1 MLDGS
6 KKASY
11 PEAAGLTDTASI
23 SELVEQ
29 VTGFVR
35 RQLPIFLFITAC
47 SIGLGL
53 TYLFATPARYTA
65 HAMLLIDS
73 SKVRMLQQQQSALGD
88 VPLDTAQVET
98 QVEVL
103 KSENIGLAVI
113 RDLRLTESP
122 EFSGGGGGLLGAMFS
137 FVSGASGLV
146 EPKSETEQ
154 ARKALRTFLSSR
166 TISRVGRTYV
176 LDISFTSLDRGSAAA
191 IANGIADAYIV
202 DQLQAKYQTTK
213 RAGAWLQ
220 DRIKELRLQAT
231 AADRAVLDY
240 KEKNKIV
247 DAGASN
253 SNQSGGRLL
262 LGEQQLAELS
272 TQLSTVK
279 GAKAEAK
286 AKLDRITD
294 VMKQEI
300 PDAGVADA
308 LRSEVIN
315 RLRNQYLDLAA
326 RERIWSTR
334 YGQNHLA
341 AVNLRNQMVE
351 LRRSMAEE
359 LGRIAESY
367 KSDYE
372 IETTR
377 EANLAQNLSR
387 LVTESQSTNRDR
399 LGLRDLESQ
408 AQVYHTIYDNFLQ
421 RYMEAI
427 QQESFPITEARVIS
441 TAAPPLQKSS
451 PISSMVLA
459 IAGALGLILSFG
471 AATLREAVD
480 RVFRSSRQVEEM
492 LQTTCLAVLPALKQ
506 LSVSLPGGSS
516 NQSVGADGKTSD
528 RPRKVKATKREF
540 LRYVVEEP
548 LSAFAEALR
557 SVKVAADINRDIKD
571 NRVIGITS
579 TVPKEGKSTVSSNFA
594 QLIAHAGKRAILV
607 DGDLRNPTL
616 TRSLMPDAKVG
627 LLEVISG
634 RVPLA
639 SAISIDEQSGL
650 AFLPAVIETRL
661 LHTNEILASD
671 ALKRLVETLRKSYDY
686 VIIDLPPVAPVV
698 DVRAT
703 THIVDSYI
711 YVVEWGKTGIN
722 LVQHQLAS
730 MPEVHSRLL
739 GVVLNKANLKVLERY
754 EYYYGSYY
762 HKKYY
767 SRYGYG
773 S

>member
-1 MLDGS
+1 MLDAS

-11 PEAAGLTDTASI
+11 PDSSAIAETVSI

-53 TYLFATPARYTA
+53 TYLFVTPARYTA

-73 SKVRMLQQQQSALGD
+73 SKVRMLQQQQSSLGD

-103 KSENIGLAVI
+103 KSENIGLSVI
-113 RDLRLTESP
+113 KDLRLTENP
-122 EFSGGGGGLLGAMFS
+122 EFSGTGGGMLGAVIS
-137 FVSGASGLV
+137 FLSGASGIV
-146 EPKSETEQ
+146 EPKSETEL
-154 ARKALRTFLSSR
+154 ARKALRTFLTGR

-176 LDISFTSLDRGSAAA
+176 LDISFTSLDRAHAAS

-202 DQLQAKYQTTK
+202 DQLEAKYQTTK

-220 DRIKELRLQAT
+220 DRIKELRLQAS

-247 DAGASN
+247 DAGISN
-253 SNQSGGRLL
+253 SGPNSGRLL

-272 TQLSTVK
+272 TQLSVVR
-279 GAKAEAK
+279 GSKAEAK
-286 AKLDRITD
+286 AKLDRID
-294 VMKQEI
+294 EVMKQDV
-300 PDAGVADA
+300 PDAGVVDS
-308 LRSEVIN
+308 LRSEVIT
-315 RLRNQYLDLAA
+315 RLRNNYLDLAA

-341 AVNLRNQMVE
+341 AVNLRSQMAE
-351 LRRSMAEE
+351 LRRSMADE

-372 IETTR
+372 IATTR
-377 EANLAQNLSR
+377 EANLSADLAR
-387 LVTESQSTNRDR
+387 LIADSQGTNRDR

-451 PISSMVLA
+451 PISSLVLA
-459 IAGALGLILSFG
+459 IAGALGLILSCG

-480 RVFRSSRQVEEM
+480 RVFRSSRQVEES

-506 LSVSLPGGSS
+506 LPAGMPARSGTLPADLKGTERVRKASS
-516 NQSVGADGKTSD
+516 
-528 RPRKVKATKREF
+528 TKREF

-548 LSAFAEALR
+548 LSSFAEALR

-571 NRVIGITS
+571 SRVIGVTS

-594 QLIAHAGKRAILV
+594 QLIAHSGKRAILV

-616 TRSLMPDAKVG
+616 TRSLLPDEKVG
-627 LLEVISG
+627 ILEVMAG
-634 RVPLA
+634 KVPLA
-639 SAISIDEQSGL
+639 NAISIDEQTGL
-650 AFLPAVIETRL
+650 AFLPAVIESRL
-661 LHTNEILASD
+661 LHTNEILSSD
-671 ALKRLVETLRKSYDY
+671 AMKRLIEMLRKTYDY
-686 VIIDLPPVAPVV
+686 VIVDLPPVAPVV

-703 THIVDSYI
+703 TNIIDAYI
-711 YVVEWGKTGIN
+711 FVIEWGKTGIN
-722 LVQHQLAS
+722 LVQHQLAG
-730 MPEVHSRLL
+730 MPEVHNRML
-739 GVVLNKANLKVLERY
+739 GVILNKANVKILERY

-773 S
+773 G